1 MNAMTQT
8 TDIDLDLRHMTPS
21 VRASFR
27 LTSERHVL
35 DHLTEELGVAAARSW
50 QRGESGGEALQ
61 RRSHGW
67 CVELA
72 EQRTYSLDDALSQLL
87 ALLAPRRDDIVTL
100 IRSLELDAHV
110 GLHVQVTGDRV
121 PACYWSPVN
130 IRTVAL
136 YGASLEADIVVS
148 PAA

>member
-1 MNAMTQT
+1 MNAMTQP

-27 LTSERHVL
+27 LTSERHTL
-35 DHLTEELGVAAARSW
+35 DHLLDELGVAGARCW
-50 QRGESGGEALQ
+50 QRGETEGDTLQ

-67 CVELA
+67 CVELP

-87 ALLAPRRDDIVTL
+87 AVLAPHRDDIVAT
-100 IRSLELDAHV
+100 IRSLDLDAHF
-110 GLHVQVTGDRV
+110 GLHVQVAGDRV
-121 PACYWSPVN
+121 PACYGSPVN

-136 YGASLEADIVVS
+136 YEASLEADIAVS
-148 PAA
+148 PVA

>member
-1 MNAMTQT
+1 MIAMTQP

-27 LTSERHVL
+27 LTSERHTL
-35 DHLTEELGVAAARSW
+35 DHLAAELGVATARTW
-50 QRGESGGEALQ
+50 QRGDTGDDTLQ

-67 CVELA
+67 CVALP

-87 ALLAPRRDDIVTL
+87 ALLAPHRDDIVAT
-100 IRSLELDAHV
+100 IRSLELDAHF

-130 IRTVAL
+130 VKSVAL
-136 YGASLEADIVVS
+136 YEASLEADITVL

>member
-1 MNAMTQT
+1 MTTMTQPA
-8 TDIDLDLRHMTPS
+8 DIDLDLRQMTPS

-27 LTSERHVL
+27 LTSERHTL
-35 DHLTEELGVAAARSW
+35 DHLVEELGVPAARSW
-50 QRGESGGEALQ
+50 QRGETEGASLQ

-67 CVELA
+67 CVELPG
-72 EQRTYSLDDALSQLL
+72 QRAYALDDVLSQLL
-87 ALLAPRRDDIVTL
+87 AVLAPYRDDIVAI
-100 IRSLELDAHV
+100 IRSLELDAHF

-136 YGASLEADIVVS
+136 YEASLEADIAVS
-148 PAA
+148 PLD

>member
-1 MNAMTQT
+1 MNAMTQP

-27 LTSERHVL
+27 LTSERHTL
-35 DHLTEELGVAAARSW
+35 DHLLDELGVAGARCW
-50 QRGESGGEALQ
+50 QRGETEGDTLQ

-67 CVELA
+67 CVDLP

-87 ALLAPRRDDIVTL
+87 AVLAPHRDDIVAT
-100 IRSLELDAHV
+100 IRSLELDAHF
-110 GLHVQVTGDRV
+110 GLHVQVAGDRV

-136 YGASLEADIVVS
+136 YEASLEADIAVS
-148 PAA
+148 PVA